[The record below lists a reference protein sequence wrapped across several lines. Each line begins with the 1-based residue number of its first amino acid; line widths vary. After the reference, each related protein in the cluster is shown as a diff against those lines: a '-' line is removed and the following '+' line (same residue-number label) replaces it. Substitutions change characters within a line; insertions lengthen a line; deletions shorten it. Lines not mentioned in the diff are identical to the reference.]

1 MIFNSLANN
10 VSCDNV
16 TDVSADGNVTKQWPE
31 SREINTVSVKP
42 DKFQKLRR
50 IAASCTE
57 KIQNPKSDDF
67 VISSV
72 GSSPASSPRPE
83 NMTALSTPVD
93 PSELHAR
100 LTVLVLEEDKENCE
114 LKSGGENLQAGG
126 GIGKGLMN
134 AESDVKGDTMDKNAN
149 VSVSAE
155 EFYAVSG
162 DIFAQEYSV
171 LRVGRKIVYYQV

>member
-1 MIFNSLANN
+1 M
-10 VSCDNV
+10 CDV
-16 TDVSADGNVTKQWPE
+16 LIDVSADGNVAKQWPE

-50 IAASCTE
+50 IATNCTG
-57 KIQNPKSDDF
+57 KIQNPKSDDI

-100 LTVLVLEEDKENCE
+100 LTVLVLEEDKENCQ
-114 LKSGGENLQAGG
+114 LKSGDENLQTGG
-126 GIGKGLMN
+126 GIGKEVKS
-134 AESDVKGDTMDKNAN
+134 AESDVKGDTMDKNTN
-149 VSVSAE
+149 ISVSAE

-162 DIFAQEYSV
+162 DIFAQQYLV
-171 LRVGRKIVYYQV
+171 LGLGSKIVY